1 MAFLMEVDGQRTPW
15 DVASLTGPALGE
27 VVGWQSTVLRATEH
41 EVLLG
46 TRGPGQ
52 DVALNAAGTALA
64 GEPVVGPLLV
74 LTMPEWVCV
83 QARTLGW
90 DVVDDPLTRAL
101 LQIPAGH
108 GAICWLA
115 AQQGVHLSQ
124 DIGVP
129 LRTAALVTADGGEL
143 HLVEAVTVP
152 SFDAGLAWFAER
164 GYVVTRQSAWR
175 SSPVTFLIVAKHGAL
190 PTGESNA

>member
-1 MAFLMEVDGQRTPW
+1 MAFLIEVDGQHTPW

-27 VVGWQSTVLRATEH
+27 VVGWQAMILCATEH

-52 DVALNAAGTALA
+52 EAALNAAGTARA

-74 LTMPEWVCV
+74 LTMPEWVGV

-90 DVVDDPLTRAL
+90 AVVDDPLTRAL

-108 GAICWLA
+108 GAVYWVDA
-115 AQQGVHLSQ
+115 EHGVHLSQ
-124 DIGVP
+124 DISV
-129 LRTAALVTADGGEL
+129 RRCTAALVTLEAGEL

-164 GYVVTRQSAWR
+164 GYAVTRQSAWQ
-175 SSPVTFLIVAKHGAL
+175 SSSVTFLVVAEPGLTRTGA
-190 PTGESNA
+190 PRP